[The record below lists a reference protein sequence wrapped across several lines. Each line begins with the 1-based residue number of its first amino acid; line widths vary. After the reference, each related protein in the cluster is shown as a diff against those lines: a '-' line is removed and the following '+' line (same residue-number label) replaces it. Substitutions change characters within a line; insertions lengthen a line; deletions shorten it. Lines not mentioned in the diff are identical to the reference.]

1 MAAVT
6 SSNPAD
12 FANRIQ
18 TFFNPKLLK
27 ALDFNLVLAP
37 YGMKKDY
44 PAIGTTIRFFRPRAA
59 NTTGVGAVAEGT
71 TPTTLT
77 EVGVGYVDVA
87 LSQRGALATVTDVVQ
102 AIDLLDTVRLYV
114 DTMGADA
121 ALDLDGVIRN
131 ALVSGLL
138 NSGTTYKY
146 GPTATI
152 TGYPERFAGVSN
164 TGTSATDFASL
175 SALSAANSKITRAR
189 HLACITQ
196 LKAARV
202 PMIGGKY
209 VAACPPAVIHD
220 VRQDSDW
227 IAAATR
233 MADGSLYKRAVI
245 ELDGAVFTENDNA
258 FVEDETY
265 GTYDDVDNDGDGLIY
280 STLYL
285 GADAFGIPEL
295 SNKRAGGSQM
305 SPRIFV
311 LANADKA
318 DPLNLKTAIAW
329 KAFYGAKPF
338 ITSVTGEFPRY
349 VLFRCKSTFA

>member
-175 SALSAANSKITRAR
+175 SALSAANSKI
-189 HLACITQ
+189 
-196 LKAARV
+196 
-202 PMIGGKY
+202 
-209 VAACPPAVIHD
+209 
-220 VRQDSDW
+220 
-227 IAAATR
+227 
-233 MADGSLYKRAVI
+233 
-245 ELDGAVFTENDNA
+245 
-258 FVEDETY
+258 
-265 GTYDDVDNDGDGLIY
+265 
-280 STLYL
+280 
-285 GADAFGIPEL
+285 
-295 SNKRAGGSQM
+295 
-305 SPRIFV
+305 
-311 LANADKA
+311 
-318 DPLNLKTAIAW
+318 
-329 KAFYGAKPF
+329 
-338 ITSVTGEFPRY
+338 
-349 VLFRCKSTFA
+349 